1 MKLRFL
7 EESLPPLPSFSF
19 EFHPKFT
26 STPYTTAV
34 STHGAG
40 TQSDEVDEGD
50 EERLSVIL
58 AFLEESN
65 NDYSPFGLTL
75 CIHH

>member
-7 EESLPPLPSFSF
+7 EVSLPPLPPFLF
-19 EFHPKFT
+19 R
-26 STPYTTAV
+26 V
-34 STHGAG
+34 SPEIYEQPVHHRGFG